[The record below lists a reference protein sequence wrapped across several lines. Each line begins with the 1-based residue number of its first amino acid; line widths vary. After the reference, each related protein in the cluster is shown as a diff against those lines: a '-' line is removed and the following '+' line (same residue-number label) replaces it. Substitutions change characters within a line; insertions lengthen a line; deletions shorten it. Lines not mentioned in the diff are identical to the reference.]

1 MAQRRVPTVGYLIWH
16 LSIKWRVAV
25 DRALSPL
32 GMTHA
37 HYALLASLY
46 GLSRGGAKPSQRELA
61 DFGGLEVMYVSKLV
75 RALER
80 SGLLRRTDHP
90 DDPRAFAL
98 ELTTQGADLVT
109 NAATVVRQL
118 YDQLLIPIGGRSS
131 TRTAALMR
139 TLETLLDQ
147 AEALDRPKGTHAPEA
162 PRRTLHPSTSLGMN
176 PEHRRRVQPVRKRK
190 EAS

>member
-1 MAQRRVPTVGYLIWH
+1 MDIISMHIMFVASRRVPTVGYLIWH

-46 GLSRGGAKPSQRELA
+46 ALSRGGARPSQRELA
-61 DFGGLEVMYVSKLV
+61 EFAGLEAMYVSKLV
-75 RALER
+75 RTLER

-98 ELTTQGADLVT
+98 ELTTHGADVVT
-109 NAATVVRQL
+109 SAATVVRQL
-118 YDQLLIPIGGRSS
+118 YDQLLMPVGGRSS
-131 TRTAALMR
+131 MRTGALMR
-139 TLETLLDQ
+139 ILETLLEH
-147 AEALDRPKGTHAPEA
+147 AEALGATKGTHAPEA
-162 PRRTLHPSTSLGMN
+162 SRRTPQRG
-176 PEHRRRVQPVRKRK
+176 RKRR
-190 EAS
+190 EIA